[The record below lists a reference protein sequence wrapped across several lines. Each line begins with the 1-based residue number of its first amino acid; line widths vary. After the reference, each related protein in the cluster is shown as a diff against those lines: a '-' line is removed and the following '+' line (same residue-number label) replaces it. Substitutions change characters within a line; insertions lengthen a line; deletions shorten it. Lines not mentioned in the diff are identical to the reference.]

1 MKQFNHDDPSSPHG
15 GAVAHAVHEMR
26 WWWSDVEQ
34 TWREQSAVLSGG
46 GQTDKYNANSQSSRM
61 DPSACISKGKIEIW
75 LRNVVFILY
84 FVYYEIM
91 KYFVTSML
99 DLLKLGFSET
109 LIDAL
114 INDWPTY
121 LWHVQ
126 VGRSHCPPSKCGSS
140 ILATSHRQKSLSDSN
155 YVTAIKKRHVL
166 CD

>member
-1 MKQFNHDDPSSPHG
+1 MIPQ
-15 GAVAHAVHEMR
+15 AHTGVPLPMRSMR
-26 WWWSDVEQ
+26 WGDDDLMWNKPEESKV
-34 TWREQSAVLSGG
+34 QSCQGEDKRTS
-46 GQTDKYNANSQSSRM
+46 TDNANSQSWRM
-61 DPSACISKGKIEIW
+61 DSSACISKGKIEIW

-99 DLLKLGFSET
+99 DLLKLGFSKT

-126 VGRSHCPPSKCGSS
+126 VGRSHFPPSKCGSS
-140 ILATSHRQKSLSDSN
+140 ILATSRRQKSLSDSN

-166 CD
+166 SD